1 VIGKQWEITGTGV
14 LRAEYFLTAIQQR
27 QRILP
32 GFTTIS
38 EGDVL
43 DFLVAKNKEKHSDTQ
58 DQLQFFYSFT
68 DVQCNES
75 QMNEPAV
82 RVAK

>member
-1 VIGKQWEITGTGV
+1 MYKRQVLKGVIGKQWEITGTGV

-58 DQLQFFYSFT
+58 DQLQFFLLIYRCAM
-68 DVQCNES
+68 Q
-75 QMNEPAV
+75 
-82 RVAK
+82 